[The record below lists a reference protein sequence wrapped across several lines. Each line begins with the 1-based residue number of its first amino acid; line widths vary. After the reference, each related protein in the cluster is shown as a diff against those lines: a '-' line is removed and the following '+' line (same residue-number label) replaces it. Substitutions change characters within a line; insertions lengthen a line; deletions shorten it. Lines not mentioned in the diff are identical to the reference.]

1 MKKLTSF
8 VLYLILTLCP
18 VMAQG
23 FRLSGQI
30 TDTSGEPVPGATV
43 MITGTDI
50 GTMADADGKFIL
62 DVKSGLSPEAT
73 LTLSSLG
80 FKDLV
85 VLVGKKTV
93 FNVTLEEE
101 NNVLEETV
109 VIGYSTVKKKDLT
122 GSLTSVEGDAV
133 RTRQTA
139 TVSEAL
145 QGAMPGVTVTRS
157 SSAPGGEATIRV
169 RGITSMTSGATDPY
183 VLIDGVP
190 GAISDVNPGDIEN
203 ITVLKDAA
211 SASIYGS
218 QAAAGVILI
227 TTKRAK
233 ENGRASVSYNYSLG
247 VDSPTKMPE
256 YMDAVSY
263 MEACNELKYND
274 LPESGWYQAYD
285 KDLVGN
291 YKSLHAA
298 DPDTYPVTDWMNLIL
313 KKNAIRH
320 SHNLKLTVSGTG
332 SARRSA
338 SVSTMWTVFTR
349 RTRDGS
355 ATPQGSTTT

>member
-122 GSLTSVEGDAV
+122 GSPHIG
-133 RTRQTA
+133 
-139 TVSEAL
+139 
-145 QGAMPGVTVTRS
+145 
-157 SSAPGGEATIRV
+157 
-169 RGITSMTSGATDPY
+169 
-183 VLIDGVP
+183 
-190 GAISDVNPGDIEN
+190 
-203 ITVLKDAA
+203 
-211 SASIYGS
+211 
-218 QAAAGVILI
+218 
-227 TTKRAK
+227 
-233 ENGRASVSYNYSLG
+233 
-247 VDSPTKMPE
+247 
-256 YMDAVSY
+256 
-263 MEACNELKYND
+263 
-274 LPESGWYQAYD
+274 
-285 KDLVGN
+285 
-291 YKSLHAA
+291 
-298 DPDTYPVTDWMNLIL
+298 
-313 KKNAIRH
+313 
-320 SHNLKLTVSGTG
+320 
-332 SARRSA
+332 
-338 SVSTMWTVFTR
+338 
-349 RTRDGS
+349 
-355 ATPQGSTTT
+355 

>member
-139 TVSEAL
+139 TVPEAL

-169 RGITSMTSGATDPY
+169 RGITSMTSGP
-183 VLIDGVP
+183 LIRTSLSTEFRGRSAMSTL
-190 GAISDVNPGDIEN
+190 AISRTSPFSRMPRQHPS
-203 ITVLKDAA
+203 TVRR
-211 SASIYGS
+211 
-218 QAAAGVILI
+218 Q
-227 TTKRAK
+227 
-233 ENGRASVSYNYSLG
+233 
-247 VDSPTKMPE
+247 P
-256 YMDAVSY
+256 
-263 MEACNELKYND
+263 
-274 LPESGWYQAYD
+274 PESSSSQQKGRRRMAGQACPTITA
-285 KDLVGN
+285 L
-291 YKSLHAA
+291 A
-298 DPDTYPVTDWMNLIL
+298 
-313 KKNAIRH
+313 
-320 SHNLKLTVSGTG
+320 
-332 SARRSA
+332 
-338 SVSTMWTVFTR
+338 WTLRPRCLNIWTR
-349 RTRDGS
+349 
-355 ATPQGSTTT
+355 

>member
-190 GAISDVNPGDIEN
+190 GGDQRCQPWRYRECR
-203 ITVLKDAA
+203 V
-211 SASIYGS
+211 SIHLRFAGS
-218 QAAAGVILI
+218 
-227 TTKRAK
+227 
-233 ENGRASVSYNYSLG
+233 
-247 VDSPTKMPE
+247 
-256 YMDAVSY
+256 
-263 MEACNELKYND
+263 
-274 LPESGWYQAYD
+274 
-285 KDLVGN
+285 
-291 YKSLHAA
+291 
-298 DPDTYPVTDWMNLIL
+298 
-313 KKNAIRH
+313 
-320 SHNLKLTVSGTG
+320 
-332 SARRSA
+332 RRSHPHHNKKGEGE
-338 SVSTMWTVFTR
+338 W
-349 RTRDGS
+349 
-355 ATPQGSTTT
+355 QGKRVLQLQPWRGLSDQDA